1 MIRAV
6 DTYLAARRAA
16 GFELK
21 TECYL
26 LFSFARFAAARGE
39 MHVHTLTAIDW
50 ASRTVSVAQ
59 RDARLKAVCRFA
71 RYMSAED
78 RRHELP
84 PSRHFGYRKT
94 RPLPHIYPPEA
105 ILRLMDAA
113 LKLGPPNSLHPQSL
127 ATLIRATCRDGS
139 PDIGGISSAV
149 LGCDTQ
155 WAADSQNQIPK
166 NSFGTSTPYGRGTL

>member
-6 DTYLAARRAA
+6 ETYLAARRAA

-39 MHVHTLTAIDW
+39 MHIRTSTAIDW

-59 RDARLKAVCRFA
+59 RDSRLKAVCRFA
-71 RYMSAED
+71 RYMCAED
-78 RRHELP
+78 SRHELP

-94 RPLPHIYPPEA
+94 RPLPHIYSREEV
-105 ILRLMDAA
+105 LRLMDTA
-113 LKLGPPNSLHPQSL
+113 LKFGPQATSHCPLLRRAVEHPGHLTDSYARFL
-127 ATLIRATCRDGS
+127 NILDEAGEVVELVGAAGDDHRD
-139 PDIGGISSAV
+139 
-149 LGCDTQ
+149 
-155 WAADSQNQIPK
+155 
-166 NSFGTSTPYGRGTL
+166 F

>member
-6 DTYLAARRAA
+6 ENYLAARHAA

-39 MHVHTLTAIDW
+39 MHIRTSTAIDW

-71 RYMSAED
+71 RYMCAED
-78 RRHELP
+78 SRHELP
-84 PSRHFGYRKT
+84 PSV
-94 RPLPHIYPPEA
+94 A
-105 ILRLMDAA
+105 
-113 LKLGPPNSLHPQSL
+113 
-127 ATLIRATCRDGS
+127 GS
-139 PDIGGISSAV
+139 PSCGSRCRKSVIGLADCQSGSSNV
-149 LGCDTQ
+149 P
-155 WAADSQNQIPK
+155 S
-166 NSFGTSTPYGRGTL
+166 SFGARSTRTASALCPAARVFAFWADACPHLPMTG

>member
-6 DTYLAARRAA
+6 ENYLAARHAA

-39 MHVHTLTAIDW
+39 MHIRTSTAIDW

-71 RYMSAED
+71 RYMCAED
-78 RRHELP
+78 SRHELP

-94 RPLPHIYPPEA
+94 RPLPHIYSREEV
-105 ILRLMDAA
+105 LRLMDTA
-113 LKLGPPNSLHPQSL
+113 LKFGPQDSLHPQSL
-127 ATLIRATCRDGS
+127 ATLIGLLAATGLR
-139 PDIGGISSAV
+139 ISEA
-149 LGCDTQ
+149 LALQ
-155 WAADSQNQIPK
+155 
-166 NSFGTSTPYGRGTL
+166 F

>member
-71 RYMSAED
+71 RSIKGKVNSKHVSGDWKERGCSLCFPAQVMLRGSWVFAL
-78 RRHELP
+78 RR
-84 PSRHFGYRKT
+84 S
-94 RPLPHIYPPEA
+94 
-105 ILRLMDAA
+105 ILF
-113 LKLGPPNSLHPQSL
+113 S
-127 ATLIRATCRDGS
+127 
-139 PDIGGISSAV
+139 
-149 LGCDTQ
+149 
-155 WAADSQNQIPK
+155 
-166 NSFGTSTPYGRGTL
+166 